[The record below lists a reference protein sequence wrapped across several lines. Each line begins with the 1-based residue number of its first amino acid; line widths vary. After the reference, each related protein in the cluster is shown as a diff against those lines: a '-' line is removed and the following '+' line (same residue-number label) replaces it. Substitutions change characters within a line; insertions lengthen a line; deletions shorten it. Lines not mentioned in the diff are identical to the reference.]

1 MNRPTFII
9 NSGSCNS
16 LVFKLKSL
24 TILAGESCISIKPL
38 QKNRK
43 IHSKIKINTIE
54 IWLDVN
60 LAVVISWFLTIFLIF
75 WHPCCVSSSL
85 KHKTMKSL
93 LANRNAFLVVRIKFH
108 KCNNSI
114 SQSALKDDHL
124 MTSWALCQG
133 YRNTWL
139 FFKASF
145 CSVHE

>member
-1 MNRPTFII
+1 MPNY
-9 NSGSCNS
+9 
-16 LVFKLKSL
+16 
-24 TILAGESCISIKPL
+24 
-38 QKNRK
+38 
-43 IHSKIKINTIE
+43 TIE
-54 IWLDVN
+54 NSISANSFHILVWKMYKIFYILHFQKRIIVANIKCKNIVYNTLHPIGCWAQPRIENKSPHSTTIEFPEHKKIVAKRTCIWFINQD
-60 LAVVISWFLTIFLIF
+60 
-75 WHPCCVSSSL
+75 
-85 KHKTMKSL
+85 
-93 LANRNAFLVVRIKFH
+93 AFLVAHIKFH

>member
-1 MNRPTFII
+1 MRFKSQSCWLLLTLY
-9 NSGSCNS
+9 NSIVFTHGCQGTYS
-16 LVFKLKSL
+16 LTSSRKTEKFTQKLKL
-24 TILAGESCISIKPL
+24 IC
-38 QKNRK
+38 
-43 IHSKIKINTIE
+43 TIE
-54 IWLDVN
+54 IWLDVD

-75 WHPCCVSSSL
+75 WHPWVCVSSSL
-85 KHKTMKSL
+85 KHKTMKSPL
-93 LANRNAFLVVRIKFH
+93 VNRNAFLVVRIKFH
-108 KCNNSI
+108 KCNNFI